1 MGVQTNVPDG
11 LMLSQFELSM
21 HLAAKL
27 FERGL
32 ISSGQSAELVGLSIN
47 AFIEL
52 LGKYG
57 ASVFQYDMDDVLED
71 LDNA

>member
-1 MGVQTNVPDG
+1 
-11 LMLSQFELSM
+11 MLSQFELSM

-27 FERGL
+27 FERGM
-32 ISSGQSAELVGLSIN
+32 ITSGQGAEMVGLSKS

-52 LGKYG
+52 LGKYEV
-57 ASVFQYDMDDVLED
+57 SVFQYDMDDVLED